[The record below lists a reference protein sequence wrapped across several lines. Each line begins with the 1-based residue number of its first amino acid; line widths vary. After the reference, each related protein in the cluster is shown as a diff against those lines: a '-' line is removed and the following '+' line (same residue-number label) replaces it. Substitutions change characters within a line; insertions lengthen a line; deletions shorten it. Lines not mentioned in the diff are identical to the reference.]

1 MNTFDLVKVTST
13 DIPWK
18 VCRVQ
23 CTLAGTMGIGNS
35 LCSVTGSPFATL
47 PLFLTLLTA
56 PALFMHWCA
65 AVCRNLQAT
74 LSMLGCSEALSSEYL
89 STTLSRHD
97 KQAISDLSEAG
108 RTVFTACKT
117 ATPSAAVIV
126 GQAQPQAITQT
137 HTHIYIIYMD
147 TLSQTHKWKQ
157 FHTTKGLR
165 KCVRECRGVTGLCRY
180 RWVIFSVL
188 CQYWCSV

>member
-1 MNTFDLVKVTST
+1 MNTFYLLKVTST
-13 DIPWK
+13 GIPWK
-18 VCRVQ
+18 VCRAQ
-23 CTLAGTMGIGNS
+23 CTLAGIMGIGNS

-97 KQAISDLSEAG
+97 KQAISVLSEAG
-108 RTVFTACKT
+108 
-117 ATPSAAVIV
+117 SAK
-126 GQAQPQAITQT
+126 QPLQVLQWMWARHSLRQLHRHTLIYTLYTWT
-137 HTHIYIIYMD
+137 HCHI
-147 TLSQTHKWKQ
+147 HKWKR

-165 KCVRECRGVTGLCRY
+165 KRVREGRGVTGLYRY
-180 RWVIFSVL
+180 RWVICSVL